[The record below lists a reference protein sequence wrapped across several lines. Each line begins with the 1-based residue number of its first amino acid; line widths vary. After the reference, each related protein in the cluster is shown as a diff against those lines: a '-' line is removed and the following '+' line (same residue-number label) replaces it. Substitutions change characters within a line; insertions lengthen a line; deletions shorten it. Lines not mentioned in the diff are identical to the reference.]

1 MKLNELSPAIGST
14 KERKR
19 VGRGQGSGLGKTA
32 GRGENG
38 QKSRSGVS
46 IKPWFEG
53 GQTSLFKRL
62 PKRGFNNAKF
72 RKEYAVINLSDLN
85 RFEDGTEVT
94 PELLIETG
102 IIKKPL
108 AGIKVLANGKLE
120 KKVNVKAHRF
130 SSTAV
135 TKIEELGGTTEVI

>member
-1 MKLNELSPAIGST
+1 MKLENLPKT
-14 KERKR
+14 KELKSIKR
-19 VGRGQGSGLGKTA
+19 VGRGPGSGMGKTST
-32 GRGENG
+32 RGQKG

-53 GQTSLFKRL
+53 GQTPLYRRV
-62 PKRGFNNAKF
+62 PKRGFNNARF
-72 RKEYAVINLSDLN
+72 RTEFAVVNLSDLN
-85 RFEDGTEVT
+85 KFNDGDVVT
-94 PELLIETG
+94 PASLREKG
-102 IIKKPL
+102 IVKDQK